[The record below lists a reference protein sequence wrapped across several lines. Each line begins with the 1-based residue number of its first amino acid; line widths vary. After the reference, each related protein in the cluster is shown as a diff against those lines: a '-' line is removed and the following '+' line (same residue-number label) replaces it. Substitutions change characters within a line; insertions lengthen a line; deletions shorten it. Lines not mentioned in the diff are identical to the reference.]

1 MKTTMSNSKK
11 MDQQTTGDQTNIE
24 TPVTENNCDVCKT
37 KQVMSD
43 LYKNVTMA
51 QNCVKTLLPYVNN
64 QETTKTLHKQVEQYD
79 HYVEKLDTLCE
90 SLNFDPTPAPKALI
104 AMANM
109 GIKAKMLTDRSISH
123 VAKIM
128 LQGTLNGIID
138 LYRLIKENDNIH
150 PEVSLLEKQIL
161 RYEEGCFEEMKGML

>member
-1 MKTTMSNSKK
+1 MTMSKK
-11 MDQQTTGDQTNIE
+11 PTQDQE
-24 TPVTENNCDVCKT
+24 TENTTPITENTCDVEKT

-51 QNCVKTLLPYVNN
+51 QNCIKTLLPYVEK
-64 QETTKTLHKQVEQYD
+64 QDVTKTLHKQVEQYD
-79 HYVEKLDTLCE
+79 HYVEQLDELCE
-90 SLNFDPTPAPKALI
+90 TLNFDPTPAPKMAV

-109 GIKAKMLTDRSISH
+109 GIKAKMLTDKSITH

-138 LYRLIKENDNIH
+138 LYRLIRENKDIN
-150 PEVSLLEKQIL
+150 PEVMLLEKQIL
-161 RYEEGCFEEMKGML
+161 RYEEGCFEAMKGML

>member
-11 MDQQTTGDQTNIE
+11 QTKTTE
-24 TPVTENNCDVCKT
+24 TIATPITENNCNVEKT

-51 QNCVKTLLPYVNN
+51 QNCVKTLLPYVDN
-64 QETTKTLHKQVEQYD
+64 QESTKTLHKQVEQYD
-79 HYVEKLDTLCE
+79 HYVEKLDALCE
-90 SLNFDPTPAPKALI
+90 TLNFDPTPAPKGLI
-104 AMANM
+104 TMANM
-109 GIKAKMLTDRSISH
+109 GIRAKMLTDKSITH

-138 LYRLIKENDNIH
+138 LYRLIKENEDVH
-150 PEVSLLEKQIL
+150 PDVHLMEKQIL